1 MNLLTYCGIKDGI
14 DADKLCDMLDCTDY
28 VNTVKNRKNKSYIN
42 QLSKGNWF
50 SFWECDIIPLCDNLY
65 QGEK

>member
-28 VNTVKNRKNKSYIN
+28 VNTVKNRKI
-42 QLSKGNWF
+42 
-50 SFWECDIIPLCDNLY
+50 
-65 QGEK
+65 GENYGKYVF